1 MLTKHRHQVHWR
13 AGAEERAGDA
23 QDEKLRPQ
31 IAQRD
36 QRDPARD
43 GARAGHESGPLSAA
57 RRNRRAPARSAE
69 RNCVTMRHL
78 KSGRQLSRNS
88 SHRWALMRN
97 LVTALLRNEKI
108 QTTDAKAKELRRW
121 ADRVITLG
129 KQGSLHARR
138 QALSIVQ
145 DKAVVRKLFDTLA
158 PRFKDR
164 PGGYTRIIKLGIRRG
179 DAAQMS
185 LIELVGAEGEKEARK
200 TGEKKGRRARRRQR
214 QQEAAA

>member
-1 MLTKHRHQVHWR
+1 
-13 AGAEERAGDA
+13 
-23 QDEKLRPQ
+23 
-31 IAQRD
+31 
-36 QRDPARD
+36 
-43 GARAGHESGPLSAA
+43 
-57 RRNRRAPARSAE
+57 
-69 RNCVTMRHL
+69 MRHL

-88 SHRWALMRN
+88 AHRWALMRN
-97 LVTALLRNEKI
+97 MITALLREEKI
-108 QTTDAKAKELRRW
+108 RTTDPKAKELRRW

-129 KQGSLHARR
+129 KRGSLHARR
-138 QALSIVQ
+138 QALGIVQ
-145 DKAVVRKLFDTLA
+145 DKAVVRKLFDTIA

-185 LIELVGAEGEKEARK
+185 LIELVGAEGEKETRK